1 MFRGHTPH
9 RTVNFAPFEEDIDT
23 AATMARKRYTRP
35 HRPSTTP
42 PDPRPYTYDP
52 KLEVNLYCGTGY
64 ERFPVVL
71 GSVKGHTELCEA
83 WDARQKVR
91 DQLSSGEMFEFID
104 LHNSSDAVEPSVKTV
119 EQEQNEQQF
128 VASVLQVFPQIS
140 RKYVWKLYSKRLVSR
155 LDDHDHMVFEF
166 PDAGEIIANI
176 AEMESY
182 PKQIDEDRQE
192 KEAEELDETGATI
205 EFNKNTFKDM
215 VYRREAVILLARF
228 FDHVPT
234 HHIYKTYNE
243 NLSVFETYV
252 SLTTSEA
259 NYYTLVPRPYSRSR
273 APRTQLEKKYFLHRL
288 DRRDPHSYIEL
299 VNEFQAARQHVER
312 ERLKAEAVERFE
324 AVEADNL
331 ANQKAEG
338 AIVQCKCC
346 FEDEIPLNRAVGC
359 GGAEV
364 HFFCFSCV
372 RQLAN
377 TQVGMMKH
385 EMACMDESGCSVP
398 LSIEGIGKAVTIKIV
413 DKLAFYQQQAEIMAA
428 NIEGLEQC
436 PFCEFKAICEPIE
449 VETVFFCQN
458 PDCGRPSCRKC
469 HENTHLP
476 RTCQEA
482 KADRGLSARHQVEE
496 ARSEAMMRPC
506 PKCGV
511 KIVKEYGCNKMICT
525 KCGCL
530 ICYVCKQDIS
540 SGREGGYE
548 HFNRV
553 GSKCKLYDNEGPDR
567 HQEEADE
574 AEREAIKRV
583 RTENQD
589 VEEDTLRVD
598 LDKDGN
604 RRDGGHQA
612 NPRPRGPDFLQFLHQ
627 HHHFHFNNPIY
638 DPNFAAGRAPYFP
651 PAYGQYMPGM
661 GPAAR
666 PMPAPAPAARHPMA
680 EAMLRQMRA
689 RAAGGRNVTEE
700 FEGLL
705 PARPGPPPAHGG
717 PQQLRAPGV
726 NDNVVQ
732 PPQPKE
738 RPPPYDY
745 PDRLAAART
754 AREAD
759 RQRRNAEARDRARH
773 MARELAREQTRD
785 VAMRRADLDL
795 RRIQR
800 PIMERL
806 DALNRMQAE
815 NDARNTRPRGGGG
828 EPDPII
834 ISDDND
840 EDLDLL
846 VWEEDALTGWSANE
860 KLTDPPAANAVEA
873 TTAGANTRI
882 ANSMA
887 STVVMRPMLAA
898 LEIDGHRDFVKQQPR
913 GNSNLQPQYPYE
925 EYDWGMD
932 VDEPDTEPQLP
943 STLQPKLP
951 GSQRAFD
958 TYEADRQ
965 YDVSHSGHGLR
976 KKPQPHDPYSHPT
989 TANGVQYPYAVF
1001 GDPLDWASE
1010 VTKNRQ
1016 PIAFGRSGLH
1026 TAAFNQDPIPA
1037 EGPIRGFDHFEDM
1050 RGVDPDW
1057 QFPEPFQL
1065 LPVPT
1070 ANSAFF
1076 DTSNIPLAPT
1086 YPPASVMPTDG
1097 PYGTG
1102 VGAKSSVVGAKDT
1115 VMATP
1120 NIDLR
1125 TGAVGAKNQGSSAAG
1140 FTPPARWWVPQKDD
1154 DFYM

>member
-1 MFRGHTPH
+1 MFRGGHIPH

-104 LHNSSDAVEPSVKTV
+104 LHNSSDALEPSVKTV

-128 VASVLQVFPQIS
+128 LGSVLQVFPQIS
-140 RKYVWKLYSKRLVSR
+140 RKYVLKLYSQRLVSH
-155 LDDHDHMVFEF
+155 LDDHNHTVFEF

-192 KEAEELDETGATI
+192 KEAEELDETGATV
-205 EFNKNTFKDM
+205 EYNKNTYKDM

-252 SLTTSEA
+252 SLATSEA

-273 APRTQLEKKYFLHRL
+273 APRIHLEKKYFLHKL
-288 DRRDPHSYIEL
+288 DRRDPRSYIEL

-312 ERLKAEAVERFE
+312 ARLKAEAVQRLEII
-324 AVEADNL
+324 EADNL
-331 ANQKAEG
+331 ADQKAQG

-372 RQLAN
+372 RQLAD

-385 EMACMDESGCSVP
+385 EMACMDESGCAVP
-398 LSIEGIGKAVTIKIV
+398 LSIGGIGQAVTIKII

-449 VETVFFCQN
+449 VEPVFFCQN

-482 KADRGLSARHQVEE
+482 KADKGLSARHQVEE

-506 PKCGV
+506 PKCAV

-583 RTENQD
+583 RNENQD

-604 RRDGGHQA
+604 RRDGGRQA
-612 NPRPRGPDFLQFLHQ
+612 NPRPRRPDFLQFLHE
-627 HHHFHFNNPIY
+627 HRHYHFNNPIY
-638 DPNFAAGRAPYFP
+638 GPNFAAGHLPYFP
-651 PAYGQYMPGM
+651 PVYGQNIPGM

-666 PMPAPAPAARHPMA
+666 PMHAPPPEWA
-680 EAMLRQMRA
+680 EAMNQRIRA
-689 RAAGGRNVTEE
+689 RAAGGGNVMEG

-705 PARPGPPPAHGG
+705 PARPRPPPAHGG
-717 PQQLRAPGV
+717 PHQPRAPGV
-726 NDNVVQ
+726 NDNVIQ
-732 PPQPKE
+732 PPQPRE

-773 MARELAREQTRD
+773 MARELARQQTRD
-785 VAMRRADLDL
+785 VAMRRAELDL
-795 RRIQR
+795 HRIQR

-806 DALNRMQAE
+806 DGLNRMQAE

-828 EPDPII
+828 EPDPIV
-834 ISDDND
+834 ISDDTD
-840 EDLDLL
+840 DDLDLL
-846 VWEEDALTGWSANE
+846 VWEENGLTARPANKKNE
-860 KLTDPPAANAVEA
+860 DPIAANGVEVI
-873 TTAGANTRI
+873 TAGADTKI
-882 ANSMA
+882 ANTMA
-887 STVVMRPMLAA
+887 SKVVMRPMLAA
-898 LEIDGHRDFVKQQPR
+898 SEPDRHRDFVKHQPR
-913 GNSNLQPQYPYE
+913 GISNLQPQYPYE
-925 EYDWGMD
+925 EYDWDMD
-932 VDEPDTEPQLP
+932 IDEPDNEPQLP
-943 STLQPKLP
+943 PTSQPKLP
-951 GSQRAFD
+951 GSQEAD
-958 TYEADRQ
+958 THEADRQ
-965 YDVSHSGHGLR
+965 YDVAHSGHDLG
-976 KKPQPHDPYSHPT
+976 KKTQLYDPYSHPM
-989 TANGVQYPYAVF
+989 TAHGIQFPYASF
-1001 GDPLDWASE
+1001 GDPPDWASE
-1010 VTKNRQ
+1010 VTKNHQ

-1026 TAAFNQDPIPA
+1026 TAAFNHVSIPG

-1050 RGVDPDW
+1050 RGVDPNW

-1065 LPVPT
+1065 LPMPT
-1070 ANSAFF
+1070 ANSASIN
-1076 DTSNIPLAPT
+1076 TPHTPLAPG
-1086 YPPASVMPTDG
+1086 YPPVSVMPNDG

-1102 VGAKSSVVGAKDT
+1102 VGAETSIVGGRNT
-1115 VMATP
+1115 VIASP
-1120 NIDLR
+1120 NIDLM
-1125 TGAVGAKNQGSSAAG
+1125 TGLVAVKDEGSSGVG

-1154 DFYM
+1154 NFYM